1 MTPAARNNCRTLE
14 QAIADLRY
22 TENLAELLGGLASGI
37 NLNDGEEEVGLDN
50 YRVILPRRTLGY
62 MMIEMM
68 DQIMSVRSSLDR
80 LKEQIEREGAD
91 Q

>member
-14 QAIADLRY
+14 QAIADLRH
-22 TENLAELLGGLASGI
+22 TENLAELLGSLASGI
-37 NLNDGEEEVGLDN
+37 NLDLAEKEVGLDD
-50 YRVILPRRTLGY
+50 YRVILPRKTLGY

-80 LKEQIEREGAD
+80 MKEQIEREGKD